1 VTTIDGLGQSATETE
16 RLLAAML
23 RVVEALHG
31 LARDVDL
38 TNDELMAVLAFV
50 GEVAA
55 ADELV
60 LLSDVIG
67 VSRLVDDQT
76 HRGMAGTE
84 SNVLGP
90 FYVDGAPAIP
100 NPGSIRTSATAGVP
114 MAIRGRITGTDGD
127 VLAGAVVDVWQADGD
142 GRYSMP
148 SDGDRRWELRGRQT
162 TDAEGGY
169 DVATVQP
176 GDYQIKHDGPVGR
189 LLEALGRHPW
199 RPAHVHLRVS
209 HPGFV
214 PLVTQAY
221 VASGPYLSDDA
232 IAGVKDELVT
242 PVVDGTMGFDI
253 VLARDER

>member
-1 VTTIDGLGQSATETE
+1 
-16 RLLAAML
+16 
-23 RVVEALHG
+23 
-31 LARDVDL
+31 
-38 TNDELMAVLAFV
+38 
-50 GEVAA
+50 
-55 ADELV
+55 
-60 LLSDVIG
+60 
-67 VSRLVDDQT
+67 
-76 HRGMAGTE
+76 
-84 SNVLGP
+84 
-90 FYVDGAPAIP
+90 
-100 NPGSIRTSATAGVP
+100 